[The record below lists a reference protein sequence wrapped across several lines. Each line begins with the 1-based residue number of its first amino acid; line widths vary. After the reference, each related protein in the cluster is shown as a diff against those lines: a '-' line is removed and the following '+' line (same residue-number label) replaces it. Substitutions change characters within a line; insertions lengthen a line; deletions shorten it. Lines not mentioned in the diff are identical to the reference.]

1 MKSPLKT
8 LIYKRTHRGDP
19 DDSGRFG
26 INHCMGRVR
35 GYDFEAVIGVG
46 GKRPDRGHEEIAM
59 KVNWIGIGPEK
70 VVETKKGPVL
80 QFEIFR
86 RLDEVGPTLQDRA
99 PELFS
104 YMFVEKHVRYVL
116 SQNLPKEEMQR
127 EVQRLLRWAEEGKN
141 IPKPGPIPA
150 KKKNDSAKCGC

>member
-70 VVETKKGPVL
+70 VVETKKGPIL

-86 RLDEVGPTLQDRA
+86 RFDKAGPRLQERA
-99 PELFS
+99 PDLFH
-104 YMFVEKHVRYVL
+104 YMFVEKHVRSVL
-116 SQNLPKEEMQR
+116 SQNLPEEMQG
-127 EVQRLLRWAEEGKN
+127 EVQRLLHWAEKGKN
-141 IPKPGPIPA
+141 LPKPEPLRL
-150 KKKNDSAKCGC
+150 KKKNDSGKCGC